1 MNVPPAIPTET
12 HLRDGQL
19 AGAASGRT
27 EKAAPA
33 LSQCYLIQR
42 ENGWTI
48 YTPLQFIPVEEIN
61 G

>member
-1 MNVPPAIPTET
+1 MNVPPADVTYRIG
-12 HLRDGQL
+12 HL
-19 AGAASGRT
+19 AGDMGRK
-27 EKAAPA
+27 EVSPA

-48 YTPLQFIPVEEIN
+48 YTPLQFIPMEEIN

>member
-12 HLRDGQL
+12 HRDGQL

-42 ENGWTI
+42 KDGWTI
-48 YTPLQFIPVEEIN
+48 YTPLQFIPVSKS
-61 G
+61 

>member
-1 MNVPPAIPTET
+1 MTSPADVTYRIG
-12 HLRDGQL
+12 HL

-48 YTPLQFIPVEEIN
+48 YTPLQFIPVEEIC
-61 G
+61 

>member
-1 MNVPPAIPTET
+1 MTSPADVTYRIG
-12 HLRDGQL
+12 HL

-33 LSQCYLIQR
+33 LSQCYLIQP
-42 ENGWTI
+42 EDGWTI